1 MRLVLALMTEEAGT
15 LEVEA
20 GEAVVVV
27 AALIGEGEGTKSA

>member
-15 LEVEA
+15 LQVEA
-20 GEAVVVV
+20 GEAVVV